1 MSKNE
6 ITKTEEDIDVEIH
19 YDHLYKI
26 VIIGDSGVGKTSL
39 ISKYVKG
46 IFPPSP
52 LPTIA
57 IEFATKI
64 IQIKEG
70 GYIKAQIWD
79 TAGQER
85 YKSITS
91 HHYKKAI
98 GGLIVYDITRRT
110 TYDHVYQWLCDLKE
124 NADKGVIS
132 TLIGNKK
139 DLLERNNRKRE
150 VTYNE
155 ASDLAKKYNML
166 FYETSAFNNE
176 NVTDAF
182 EDLLQRIYTE
192 RRKISNI
199 QKNYGINLKT
209 NIEKNDEKDSFC
221 CGS

>member
-1 MSKNE
+1 MLKNE

-19 YDHLYKI
+19 DDHLYKI

-110 TYDHVYQWLCDLKE
+110 TYDHVYQWLCDLKD
-124 NADKGVIS
+124 NAEKGVIS

-150 VTYNE
+150 VTENE
-155 ASDLAKKYNML
+155 ARDLAKKNNML

-209 NIEKNDEKDSFC
+209 NVNSSNNKDYFC
-221 CGS
+221 CGN

>member
-39 ISKYVKG
+39 ISKYVQG
-46 IFPPSP
+46 IFPTSP

-166 FYETSAFNNE
+166 FYETSAYGGE
-176 NVTDAF
+176 NVIDAF

-199 QKNYGINLKT
+199 QKNYGISLKT

>member
-110 TYDHVYQWLCDLKE
+110 TYDHVYQWLCDLKD
-124 NADKGVIS
+124 NAEKGVIS

-155 ASDLAKKYNML
+155 ALDLAKKYNML

-199 QKNYGINLKT
+199 QKNHGISLKT
-209 NIEKNDEKDSFC
+209 NIAKNEEKDSFC
-221 CGS
+221 CGT

>member
-1 MSKNE
+1 MASDDN
-6 ITKTEEDIDVEIH
+6 
-19 YDHLYKI
+19 YDMIFKL
-26 VIIGDSGVGKTSL
+26 VLIGDSFVGKTN
-39 ISKYVKG
+39 IMSKYLKN
-46 IFPPSP
+46 
-52 LPTIA
+52 
-57 IEFATKI
+57 EFHEDSKATVGVEFGSKKFVI
-64 IQIKEG
+64 DKVN
-70 GYIKAQIWD
+70 IKAQIWD

-110 TYDHVYQWLCDLKE
+110 TYDHVIQWLKDLQD
-124 NADKGVIS
+124 NAEKGVIS
-132 TLIGNKK
+132 TLVGNKK

-150 VTYNE
+150 VSYKE
-155 ASDLAKKYNML
+155 AFELAEKNGML

-209 NIEKNDEKDSFC
+209 NVNSSNNKDYFC
-221 CGS
+221 CGN

>member
-110 TYDHVYQWLCDLKE
+110 TYDHVYQWLCDLKD
-124 NADKGVIS
+124 NAEKGVIS

-166 FYETSAFNNE
+166 FYETSAYTSVKVN
-176 NVTDAF
+176 DAF
-182 EDLLQRIYTE
+182 EDLLQEIYNE
-192 RRKISNI
+192 RRRVSN
-199 QKNYGINLKT
+199 T
-209 NIEKNDEKDSFC
+209 NKSIGSTKVLSLNNDNGNENKQC
-221 CGS
+221 C

>member
-1 MSKNE
+1 MLKNE

-110 TYDHVYQWLCDLKE
+110 TYDHVYQWLCDLKD
-124 NADKGVIS
+124 NAEKGVIS

-166 FYETSAFNNE
+166 FYETSAYGGE
-176 NVTDAF
+176 NVIDAF

-199 QKNYGINLKT
+199 QKNYGISLKT

>member
-199 QKNYGINLKT
+199 QKNYGISLKT

>member
-166 FYETSAFNNE
+166 FYETSAYGGE
-176 NVTDAF
+176 NVIDAF

-199 QKNYGINLKT
+199 QKNYGISLKT